1 MRSVGLF
8 QNALEVAGFATASL
22 TTQTLITAGV
32 GVSRAAYVRF
42 LVGNPVGEA
51 FEVDVQRAIVRD
63 LLTLVW
69 QAPGPRAIVK
79 FPYRWRRGLPDTV
92 AQSQRRES

>member
-8 QNALEVAGFATASL
+8 QNALEEAGFATASL

-32 GVSRAAYVRF
+32 GVPRAAYVRF

-63 LLTLVW
+63 LLALVW
-69 QAPGPRAIVK
+69 QAPGPRTFVK
-79 FPYRWRRGLPDTV
+79 FPYRWRRGLTGLP
-92 AQSQRRES
+92 ASARKEEA